1 MRRAPLVGLAL
12 AVALSTASASA
23 ESPGRWVFGDAERPV
38 KAVVIGGS
46 ISAYTAGSFSDYL
59 GAVCHRTEIVNC
71 GKARLGAAALERR
84 FEAQVLDNRRL
95 MKARDDYEGL
105 WLIFFGGLNSV
116 SSPELTNFHVA
127 RALKKAHD
135 RGVRT
140 IAITIGPW
148 GSERDARWRAERGL
162 EYFDFS
168 QRAVDFI
175 LGRATPAEALGRFA
189 VDRKEDGRDGDG
201 WAPGELPEVAVD
213 LWDSALRHVD
223 AEPRSRASV
232 ERRVRRS
239 PWVRRQLADLEGE
252 AREARLE
259 ALITQA
265 TELPRWFMRPELI
278 GFDAIHPNSD
288 GHRIIAEIICPRLPA
303 QLGCACD
310 RLAVASWDRRA
321 RAVVF
326 GDETPAPPAK

>member
-1 MRRAPLVGLAL
+1 MRAAGLVGLAL
-12 AVALSTASASA
+12 AALVSGPASA
-23 ESPGRWVFGDAERPV
+23 EAPGRWVFGDAERPV

-59 GAVCHRTEIVNC
+59 GAVCRRTEIVNR

-84 FEAQVLDNRRL
+84 FEAQVLKNRRL
-95 MKARDDYEGL
+95 MKAREDYEAL

-127 RALKKAHD
+127 RTLKKARE

-140 IAITIGPW
+140 IAVTIGPW
-148 GSERDARWRAERGL
+148 GSERDSRWSAERGL

-175 LGRATPAEALGRFA
+175 LGRSTPAEALGRFA
-189 VDRKEDGRDGDG
+189 GDRARDGREPDV
-201 WAPGELPEVAVD
+201 WAPGELPDVAVD

-239 PWVRRQLADLEGE
+239 AWARRQLAELEGE

-259 ALITQA
+259 ALIVQA
-265 TELPRWFMRPELI
+265 MELPRWFMRPELI

-288 GHRIIAEIICPRLPA
+288 GHRVIAEIICPRLPA
-303 QLGCACD
+303 QLGCDCG
-310 RLAVASWDRRA
+310 RLATASWDRRA
-321 RAVVF
+321 RAVTF
-326 GDETPAPPAK
+326 ADEAPTAPAK